1 MGWIKKLC
9 FSAGGFILGLALLNV
24 ICVLGER
31 IAYGAFWGEDR
42 PKGLYQS
49 RTGERPQLKPGA
61 KLNGLLY
68 QVSINSL
75 GFRGPELQSTKPSN
89 GLRIWCIGGSTTF
102 DIFSSNDESTWPAQ
116 TRQHLQFRFPDL
128 AVEEINAGIPG
139 EVLEG
144 NLSDFERLQPQVR
157 ADYVIIY
164 HGPNDLRQ
172 LLSTNLF
179 SATAASTGTKNHKLG
194 PPDGAIRSLLNRKDI
209 ALVRVTRR
217 LLQHQQPLD
226 ESWQDRIVTKD
237 QWNLL
242 RNRLEQ
248 FIRKAKQ
255 ANVVPVLVSHALR
268 AQKGDSGEIAAERVA
283 ETAQLLRLYPN
294 VVIDTFEQY
303 NAMLQSLAEKHRIPF
318 ADARSAVGPESR
330 NWGDAT
336 HFRPPGSLLAA
347 QVIADEIALHQ
358 ERHR

>member
-1 MGWIKKLC
+1 MGL
-9 FSAGGFILGLALLNV
+9 LLLNAM
-24 ICVLGER
+24 CVLGER

-61 KLNGLLY
+61 ELNGLLY

-75 GFRGPELQSTKPSN
+75 GFRGPELQSSKPPN

-128 AVEEINAGIPG
+128 VVEELNAGIPG

-144 NLSDFERLQPQVR
+144 NLSDFERLQAQVR
-157 ADYVIIY
+157 PDYVIIY

-179 SATAASTGTKNHKLG
+179 SATPPSPVAKAHTLG
-194 PPDGAIRSLLNRKDI
+194 PPDGAMRSLLNRKDI

-217 LLQHQQPLD
+217 LLQQQQPLD
-226 ESWQDRIVTKD
+226 GSWKDRGVTPE

-242 RNRLEQ
+242 QNRLEQ

-268 AQKGDSGEIAAERVA
+268 AQKGDTGELAKERVA
-283 ETAQLLRLYPN
+283 EAAQLLRLYPDA
-294 VVIDTFEQY
+294 VINTFEQY
-303 NAMLQSLAEKHRIPF
+303 NAMLATLAQKHRIPF
-318 ADARSAVGPESR
+318 ADARGAVGPESR

-347 QVIADEIALHQ
+347 QVIAEEIALHR
-358 ERHR
+358 ERQR